1 MPFVCRRCRGVAT
14 LALGNKCL
22 PLSLPRKLC
31 QTCHISFPI
40 KFINRIANHKHLISI
55 TVNLH
60 IEDSDFPLAG
70 HYLWPYMRMRLDV
83 LSYELFVGN

>member
-1 MPFVCRRCRGVAT
+1 M
-14 LALGNKCL
+14 
-22 PLSLPRKLC
+22 
-31 QTCHISFPI
+31 
-40 KFINRIANHKHLISI
+40 ISI
-55 TVNLH
+55 TINLH